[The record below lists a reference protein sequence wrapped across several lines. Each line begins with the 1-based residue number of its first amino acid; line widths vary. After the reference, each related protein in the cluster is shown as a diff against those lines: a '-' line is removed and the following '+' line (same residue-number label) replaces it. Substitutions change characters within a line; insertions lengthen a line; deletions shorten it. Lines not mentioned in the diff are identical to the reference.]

1 MNFDR
6 FHCRKFK
13 GHPKFSYVDIYY
25 HKTPVKAPP
34 KHLFTTNFKRDFTM
48 LGKNVIIASNNPL
61 ITKEIEDTFNCTA
74 ETQWLTVA
82 KHISETI
89 SMDLVVLMNT
99 YCNTKNKNQYFEVY
113 YYTPQPMPVSI
124 FRSDL
129 QHDSDDDEEDL
140 SLKP

>member
-1 MNFDR
+1 
-6 FHCRKFK
+6 
-13 GHPKFSYVDIYY
+13 
-25 HKTPVKAPP
+25 
-34 KHLFTTNFKRDFTM
+34 M

-99 YCNTKNKNQYFEVY
+99 YCNTKNKNQYF
-113 YYTPQPMPVSI
+113 I
-124 FRSDL
+124 RSLVHDL
-129 QHDSDDDEEDL
+129 YKSNTVI
-140 SLKP
+140 KA